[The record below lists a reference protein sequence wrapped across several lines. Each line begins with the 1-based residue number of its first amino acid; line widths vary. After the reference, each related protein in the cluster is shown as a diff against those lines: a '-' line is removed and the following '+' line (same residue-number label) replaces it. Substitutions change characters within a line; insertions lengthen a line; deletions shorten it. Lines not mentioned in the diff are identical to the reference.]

1 MDRIEQSV
9 RDLIE
14 AIQNSDDYVRF
25 CAARDKLREDP
36 KLRSQVNEFRVNVFE
51 MQNSQELLDPYTE
64 QQRLCREAEEFRRN
78 SLVDEFLH
86 AELAVCRILQKMVA
100 DIVEAVD
107 LDIDEIA
114 ERIDL

>member
-1 MDRIEQSV
+1 MDRIEQST
-9 RDLIE
+9 RNLIE
-14 AIQNSDDYVRF
+14 AIQNSDEYVSF
-25 CAARDKLREDP
+25 SAARDKLREDP
-36 KLRSQVNEFRVNVFE
+36 ELRSQVNEFRVNVFE
-51 MQNSQELLDPYTE
+51 MQNSQEPPDPYAE
-64 QQRLCREAEEFRRN
+64 QQRLCREAEKFRKN

-100 DIVEAVD
+100 DIVKAVD

>member
-1 MDRIEQSV
+1 M
-9 RDLIE
+9 
-14 AIQNSDDYVRF
+14 
-25 CAARDKLREDP
+25 
-36 KLRSQVNEFRVNVFE
+36 
-51 MQNSQELLDPYTE
+51 
-64 QQRLCREAEEFRRN
+64 
-78 SLVDEFLH
+78 DEFLH